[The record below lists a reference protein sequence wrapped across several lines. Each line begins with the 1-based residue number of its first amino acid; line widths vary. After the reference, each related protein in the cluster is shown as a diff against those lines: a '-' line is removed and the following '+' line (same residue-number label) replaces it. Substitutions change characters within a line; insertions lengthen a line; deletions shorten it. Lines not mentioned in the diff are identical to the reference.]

1 MLLTIQS
8 GRIKA
13 WARPRLWIWPS
24 VIVSFNNRLF
34 LSGVDTGTCYR
45 SSDQRMRLS
54 QLEDPMKSL
63 KYAIATTI
71 VTGAIILAGCVTNP
85 FVKGNKAHKTT
96 ATGSSGRTS
105 ASLMDSQE
113 AQLRESLNRTGVD
126 ITRNGHSIHLN
137 MPGHLTFASGSHKIK
152 PGFHEVLNSL
162 AGILNE
168 YRDTR
173 INVYGH
179 TDSVGKQS
187 YNQKLSTIRARRV
200 ASYLAAKGIGSD
212 RFTVEGLG
220 DSKPIASN
228 KTKYGRAKNRRVEI
242 EILPV
247 K

>member
-1 MLLTIQS
+1 
-8 GRIKA
+8 
-13 WARPRLWIWPS
+13 
-24 VIVSFNNRLF
+24 
-34 LSGVDTGTCYR
+34 
-45 SSDQRMRLS
+45 
-54 QLEDPMKSL
+54 MKSL
-63 KYAIATTI
+63 VYAIATTI
-71 VTGAIILAGCVTNP
+71 LIGALILAGCITTP
-85 FVKGNKAHKTT
+85 FPRGNKVSKKNAAGQTVP
-96 ATGSSGRTS
+96 SNRSS

-113 AQLRESLNRTGVD
+113 VQLRNRLNQTGVD
-126 ITRNGHSIHLN
+126 VSRNGQTIHLN

-152 PGFHEVLNSL
+152 PGFHDVLNSL
-162 AGILNE
+162 AGILRE

-212 RFTVEGLG
+212 RFSVQGLG
-220 DSKPIASN
+220 ESIPIASN

-242 EILPV
+242 QISPT

>member
-1 MLLTIQS
+1 V
-8 GRIKA
+8 K
-13 WARPRLWIWPS
+13 
-24 VIVSFNNRLF
+24 
-34 LSGVDTGTCYR
+34 
-45 SSDQRMRLS
+45 SS
-54 QLEDPMKSL
+54 
-63 KYAIATTI
+63 KYAIAITI
-71 VTGAIILAGCVTNP
+71 FTGALILAGCVTSP
-85 FVKGNKAHKTT
+85 FLQGKKGDKSAAGGSSA
-96 ATGSSGRTS
+96 ATGRPP

-126 ITRNGHSIHLN
+126 ITRNGSSIHLN

-152 PGFHEVLNSL
+152 PGFHDVLNSL
-162 AGILNE
+162 AGILRE
-168 YRDTR
+168 YKDTR

-212 RFTVEGLG
+212 RFSVEGLG
-220 DSKPIASN
+220 ESKPIASN